1 MSSDLSPQDIKE
13 TRGKYGLSRKAFAQL
28 LGIGEASM
36 ARYEAGAK
44 PTKANANLI
53 RAAAHPRFMLECM
66 NNDGDQLTERQRDK
80 TEKILYSM
88 VYFDEEGEVMDINDM
103 YMLTLEQEILN
114 EHAASIMADL
124 SRLEREAR
132 DEGDEVRAMIFA
144 DMGSYVA
151 QIKPLITGE
160 GCDSKTRLAELRG
173 KMDSIRDIAFRS
185 KVRAA

>member
-66 NNDGDQLTERQRDK
+66 NNDGDQLTKRQRDK

-114 EHAASIMADL
+114 EHAASIMADIDRYRRAAL
-124 SRLEREAR
+124 K
-132 DEGDEVRAMIFA
+132 EGDETMAMVFE
-144 DMGSYVA
+144 DLGSYLA
-151 QIKPLITGE
+151 QLKPQIIWE
-160 GCDSKTRLAELRG
+160 ENDNKTKLAELRG
-173 KMDSIRDIAFRS
+173 KIEAVAKVASRCY
-185 KVRAA
+185 VRAA